1 MIIDIDRLSPEGLE
15 IERDFEFFNSELVEE
30 EAVFLE
36 PAHAEVTLRR
46 TGDEILLK
54 GRIKTKISLICCRC
68 LSPFELPVDSHF
80 DLVYLPEELEEE
92 KEQLETEDLLKNF
105 YYNRRVNL
113 RKIIL
118 EQVNLTF
125 PARPLCSEDCPG
137 ICPVCGK
144 NIKEEGCS
152 CDLKKDDYRFKKLKI
167 YLKDNR

>member
-1 MIIDIDRLSPEGLE
+1 MIIDIDRLLPEGLE

-36 PAHAEVTLRR
+36 PVHAEVALRR
-46 TGDEILLK
+46 KGDEILLK
-54 GRIKTKISLICCRC
+54 GRIKTNISLICCRC
-68 LSPFELPVDSHF
+68 LSPFELAIDAHF

-92 KEQLETEDLLKNF
+92 KEQLGKEDLLKNF
-105 YYNRRVNL
+105 YYNRKVNL

-118 EQVNLTF
+118 EQLNLTF

-144 NIKEEGCS
+144 NIREEGCS
-152 CDLKKDDYRFKKLKI
+152 CDLRKNDSRFEKLKFF
-167 YLKDNR
+167 LKDNR

>member
-1 MIIDIDRLSPEGLE
+1 MGICIMIIDIDRLSPEGLE

-152 CDLKKDDYRFKKLKI
+152 CDLK
-167 YLKDNR
+167 